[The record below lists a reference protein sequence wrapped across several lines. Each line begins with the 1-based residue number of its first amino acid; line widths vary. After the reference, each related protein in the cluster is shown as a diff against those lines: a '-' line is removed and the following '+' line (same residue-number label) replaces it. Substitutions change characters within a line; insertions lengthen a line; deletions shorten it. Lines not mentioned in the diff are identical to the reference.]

1 MRTHPERSQKGFS
14 LVELLIVIAII
25 GIIAAIAIPSLV
37 LAQRRARESSAVSCL
52 RAYSSA
58 QLAYF
63 ATAGKYSKYGT
74 TTELA
79 NGFLDPAI
87 LADATRSGYKFK
99 FNLDATSASFTANAN
114 PLETAG
120 SDKRCYFLDPSGV
133 IRFKIWDGTDAG
145 QSDSPI
151 GGQ

>member
-1 MRTHPERSQKGFS
+1 MRTHPVRSQEGFS

-37 LAQRRARESSAVSCL
+37 LAQRRARESSAVNCL

-74 TTELA
+74 TAELA
-79 NGFLDPAI
+79 NGFLDPAL
-87 LADATRSGYKFK
+87 LADAVRSGYKFK
-99 FNLDATSASFTANAN
+99 FNLDASSASFTANAN
-114 PLETAG
+114 PLEG
-120 SDKRCYFLDPSGV
+120 VGGDKKAFYLDPSGV
-133 IRFKIWDGTDAG
+133 IRYRVVPDSVTDATA
-145 QSDSPI
+145 SLRES
-151 GGQ
+151 